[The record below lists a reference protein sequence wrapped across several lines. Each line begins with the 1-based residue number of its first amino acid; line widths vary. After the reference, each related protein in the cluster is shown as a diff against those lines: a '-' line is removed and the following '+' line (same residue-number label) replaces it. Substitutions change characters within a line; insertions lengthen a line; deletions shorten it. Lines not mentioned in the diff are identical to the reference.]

1 MNATRPAS
9 HCAAEPT
16 DQQVAH
22 RTAQLNRRR
31 ALGVLLASTAAALQG
46 GCASQRP
53 AAPPPAPAAAVTY
66 RDVGSVGLVAGV
78 GTESQDIVAV
88 TDAMVRDLLSSPF
101 MAGLSRAPV
110 ILIDS
115 ERFSIEGQ
123 RINKALII
131 DRLRIHLQR
140 ASRGRLMFVSRE
152 AAADV
157 ATERDLK
164 ERRVTDAGTRNLGD
178 KVAGLDYRMYGRM
191 AVQDKRAG
199 NGMVERYTQ
208 FSFELVDQQRS
219 LSVWANSYEF
229 QKAGRDDAVYR

>member
-1 MNATRPAS
+1 MNAIRPAS
-9 HCAAEPT
+9 SRTTAAPAA
-16 DQQVAH
+16 QPVAH
-22 RTAQLNRRR
+22 GKAPLGRRR
-31 ALGVLLASTAAALQG
+31 ALGLLLGSAAAALQG

-53 AAPPPAPAAAVTY
+53 APPPAPAAAVTY

-101 MAGLSRAPV
+101 MAGLGRAPV

-115 ERFSIEGQ
+115 ERFTVEGQ

-164 ERRVTDAGTRNLGD
+164 ERGITDAGTRNLGD